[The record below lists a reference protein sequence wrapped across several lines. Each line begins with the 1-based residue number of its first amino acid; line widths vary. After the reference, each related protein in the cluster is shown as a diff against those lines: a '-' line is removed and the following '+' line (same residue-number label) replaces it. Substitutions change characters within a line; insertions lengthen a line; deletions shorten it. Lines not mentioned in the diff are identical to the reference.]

1 MGLFSSSH
9 KTYVSSSMQ
18 PLFEDAP
25 VTNANDLIIK
35 TVLQNKSIT
44 DAYIKHML
52 DGIRNNVK
60 RYVKYAEDYYT
71 LGLPQGSVGK
81 YAEVSDVV
89 IKEILDDLLEE
100 PVTIIESIIAPL
112 TYTHVVTDYLYTERG
127 LDLQTNEVTVY
138 NPAWIIEQGETG
150 ASPIYVYNTQ
160 LLTDGITLRITYHY
174 TYQIEENTLNGMEFI
189 TYTNTVTDDVLT
201 ADLTDDIVE
210 IDAKYIITRFIID
223 STQEISWWLYRLDS
237 GTYPAL
243 AAEYEEQVEED
254 FFLPI
259 VPIRYNNEDL
269 TSGSYRDEDL
279 YKTSKRLL
287 QKVKLSIDDIASA
300 LAENPHIDDIDHV
313 FLVSA
318 LNLVTEH
325 VPSIYYLG
333 TYFHHLYERQLVNQ
347 STYTDAGANVYA
359 FLDTATLA
367 LGTTNISFLEHGL
380 DLAISF
386 DYISSH
392 FRNGVIGE
400 VGFAY
405 SKTVIQEN
413 PDWDPLYGS
422 VGRDIYGIT
431 YYYQI
436 DKLHYREVYVRN
448 PTSINNI
455 YRDTLAITTLP
466 TALASPDEYQLYVPL
481 HYGLWNQ
488 LPKGM
493 QETVFQNSFALI
505 LNSYERVSVAWYES
519 GFFKALIIVVVGII
533 IAWTQQYWLM
543 ALLKAAQAGLV
554 ALAMFVLETIIVGFV
569 VKGISDFIIE
579 EFGEKLGFITI
590 VALIVAAAFMRN
602 PAIFSLMG
610 RTMQVTAMNL
620 LSFSSVMLQSITTQL
635 QQDMYDIQNT
645 ITAFA
650 SETEEK
656 WEKLEE
662 KIKSLFPE
670 AKFDILDVLYQTT
683 PITTKATIESPAA
696 FYYRTVY
703 GVPNVGTQAFDIL
716 HNYYDINLSF
726 QMPSY

>member
-1 MGLFSSSH
+1 
-9 KTYVSSSMQ
+9 MQ

-25 VTNANDLIIK
+25 VSNAKDILIKAI
-35 TVLQNKSIT
+35 LQNTNIT

-60 RYVKYAEDYYT
+60 RYVKYAEETYT
-71 LGLPQGSVGK
+71 LALPEGSVGK
-81 YAEVSDVV
+81 YAEVSDIV
-89 IKEILDDLLEE
+89 IKEILDDLLKE
-100 PVTIIESIIAPL
+100 PVTIIESIVAPL

-127 LDLQTNEVTVY
+127 LNLQTNEVTVY
-138 NPAWIIEQGETG
+138 NPVWVIEQGDTG
-150 ASPIYVYNTQ
+150 ASPVYVRSTS
-160 LLTDGITLRITYHY
+160 LLPDGITLRITYHY
-174 TYQIEENTLNGMEFI
+174 TYQVEEYTLDGMQLI
-189 TYTNTVTDDVLT
+189 THTNTVTDDVLT

-210 IDAKYIITRFIID
+210 IDAKYIITSFIID
-223 STQEISWWLYRLDS
+223 STQEISWWLYRLDL
-237 GTYPAL
+237 GTYPDL
-243 AAEYEEQVEED
+243 AAEYEEQVEAD
-254 FFLPI
+254 LFLPI

-269 TSGSYRDEDL
+269 TAGSYRDADL

-287 QKVKLSIDDIASA
+287 QKVKLNIDDIASA
-300 LAENPHIDDIDHV
+300 LAENPNIDDIDHV

-318 LNLVTEH
+318 LNLLTEH

-347 STYTDAGANVYA
+347 SAYTDSAANVYA
-359 FLDTATLA
+359 FLNTATLA
-367 LGTTNISFLEHGL
+367 LGATNISFLEHGL

-405 SKTVIQEN
+405 SKIVEQEDPN
-413 PDWDPLYGS
+413 WDPLYGS
-422 VGRDIYGIT
+422 AAMYIYGIS
-431 YYYQI
+431 YYYQV

-448 PTSINNI
+448 PASINNI
-455 YRDTLAITTLP
+455 YRDKIAVTTLT
-466 TALASPDEYQLYVPL
+466 TAQASPDEYQLYVPL

-493 QETVFQNSFALI
+493 QETVFQSSFALI
-505 LNSYERVSVAWYES
+505 LNSYERVSVAWYTS
-519 GFFKALIIVVVGII
+519 GFFKALVIVVVGII
-533 IAWTQQYWLM
+533 MVWTQQYWLL
-543 ALLKAAQAGLV
+543 ALLKAAKIGLV
-554 ALAMFVLETIIVGFV
+554 ALALFILESIVVGLI
-569 VKGISDFIIE
+569 VKGIADFIIK
-579 EFGEKLGFITI
+579 EFGEKLGFLTVI
-590 VALIVAAAFMRN
+590 ALIVAAAFMRN
-602 PAIFSLMG
+602 TAIFTILG

-620 LSFSSVMLQSITTQL
+620 ISFSSVMLQSITNKL

-645 ITAFA
+645 MTEFA

-683 PITTKATIESPAA
+683 PLTTKATIESPSA

-703 GVPNVGTQAFDIL
+703 GVPNVGTVAFDIL